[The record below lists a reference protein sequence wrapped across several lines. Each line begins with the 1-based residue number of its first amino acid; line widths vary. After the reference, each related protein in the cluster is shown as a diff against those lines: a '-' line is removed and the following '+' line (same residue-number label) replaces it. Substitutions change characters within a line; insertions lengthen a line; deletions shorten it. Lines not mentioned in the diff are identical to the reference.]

1 VRSVGHPEVGNSCAE
16 GSTAS
21 KNRRLAGAVC
31 KVDFKLLR
39 VMRFPMRWVLI
50 VYRQASQWNVPCVGF
65 NKHRCRTPVPRV
77 LRWNSATA

>member
-31 KVDFKLLR
+31 KVESKL
-39 VMRFPMRWVLI
+39 
-50 VYRQASQWNVPCVGF
+50 G
-65 NKHRCRTPVPRV
+65 PV
-77 LRWNSATA
+77 S